1 MSKDEEKEQLEFL
14 FRYTSGRWLNRESEK
29 VAEHYTIFNVDALKD
44 VAASA
49 GGAQTVTNV
58 TKLAEGGFNRV
69 LLLGLDNGK
78 EVVARMPMA
87 RVDNTEHVVTQSDV
101 ATMAYVRARLGLP
114 VPRVLAWCADRMKT
128 PVGAEYIIMEKA
140 QGTELYKVWSRLD
153 LKQKKAI
160 VDQWIGIEKALLRSS
175 AGGYGSLF
183 HKSDVVPDSS
193 FVDLFTDGVK
203 ESDFVLGLHVGSA
216 FWADERKELD
226 INRGP
231 WKNALSYMT
240 AAAKREIAWISKF
253 AKVDKK
259 RSSFYPPAYQPS
271 AHVALLERYLEV
283 IPHLAPTDTGL
294 TRPALVYD
302 DSSQANIFI
311 SEEKLAEEKIEISAV
326 IDWSCTAVRP
336 LFMAARWPKFAKH
349 PSPHTVPPLFDG
361 ESHDTVDAL
370 PRNFDA
376 SLCKEELSDLQAD
389 LELRTLH
396 DHFGKACAQRNPEYY
411 GAMSFKTRELVEMMV
426 DFSGRTWTDDLY
438 APLQAC
444 LAYISQHW
452 SRLEPQTPL
461 PASLQ
466 FSHQDFARIREE
478 THAWRTSARNMSF
491 LRNALKIQDED
502 CWVHPDDFIR
512 ATALNSELKKG
523 FVEMARSE
531 RQKENLEKAW
541 PFEPED
547 RDGLEVDT
555 ARR

>member
-1 MSKDEEKEQLEFL
+1 MSKDEEKEQAEFL
-14 FRYTSGRWLNRESEK
+14 FRYTSGRWLNRESDK
-29 VAEHYTIFNVDALKD
+29 VAEHYTKFNVDALKD
-44 VAASA
+44 VAACAS
-49 GGAQTVTNV
+49 GAQSVTSV

-69 LLLGLDNGK
+69 LLLGLDNGR
-78 EVVARMPMA
+78 EVVARIPMA
-87 RVDNTEHVVTQSDV
+87 RVDNTELVVTESDV
-101 ATMAYVRARLGLP
+101 ATMEYVRTRLDLP
-114 VPRVLAWCADRMKT
+114 VPRVLAWCADRRKT

-140 QGTELYKVWSRLD
+140 QGTELFRVWPRLD
-153 LKQKKAI
+153 LKQKKAV

-175 AGGYGSLF
+175 ANGYGSLF
-183 HKSDVVPDSS
+183 HKNVVLPNSS
-193 FVDLFTDGVK
+193 FVDLWTDGVK
-203 ESDFVLGLHVGSA
+203 ESDFVVGLHVGSA
-216 FWADERKELD
+216 FWAKERKELD
-226 INRGP
+226 IDRGP
-231 WKNALSYMT
+231 WKNTLSYMT
-240 AAAKREIAWISKF
+240 AAARREIAWISKF
-253 AKVDKK
+253 AKMDKK

-283 IPHLAPTDTGL
+283 IPHLAPSDTDV
-294 TRPALVYD
+294 TRTALVYD

-311 SEEKLAEEKIEISAV
+311 SEDKLAEGKIEISAV

-349 PSPHTVPPLFDG
+349 PSPHTMPPHSGG
-361 ESHDTVDAL
+361 ESDGAGDVP

-376 SLCKEELSDLQAD
+376 SLCKEELFDAQAD

-396 DHFGKACAQRNPEYY
+396 DHYGKACAQRNPEYY
-411 GAMSFKTRELVEMMV
+411 RAMSFNNRELVEMMV

-438 APLQAC
+438 APLQTC

-452 SRLEPQTPL
+452 TRLVPQTPL
-461 PASLQ
+461 PTSLQ
-466 FSHQDFARIREE
+466 FTHQDFARIKDE

-502 CWVHPDDFIR
+502 CWVHPDDFVR

-531 RQKENLEKAW
+531 TQKESLEKAW

-547 RDGLEVDT
+547 GDGLEVDT